1 MKRKTMG
8 SFISALRKAQGLTPR
23 ELAERLN
30 VSDKAVS
37 RWERDESAPDLSLIP
52 VIAEIFGV
60 TADELLRGERADPAA
75 GNPARGAEKRER
87 EVRRLA
93 RSVST
98 GFRIQSIISAG
109 IALAGLVAAMILNFG
124 FLRAYA
130 GFFAACVFFIA
141 AAVCEG
147 AFLLRSRFAL
157 ADSLDDEAVSRC
169 RSTLTVTAELVF
181 SFILVLFAAA
191 LPLILLAPYAEVGLT
206 GETWLEYALPA
217 AAAGALLCFV
227 FCLLM
232 QLVHAVQR
240 KDSRKGRLL
249 KPSLI
254 TAAALLLTLVLHL
267 ALCSDFMRYTEGIEF
282 QDFSKFINYM
292 ETILPDP
299 EGRYYYDMP
308 DYCLDEDENRISRS
322 AYLTETV
329 CSPSG
334 QALFSYLNKNMD
346 VAGISYH
353 WKGDTLL
360 EIKVCTWAQA
370 GEAKA
375 VMQKVS
381 AAFFVF
387 YALELGASLLLF
399 FRRKKK

>member
-1 MKRKTMG
+1 MKT
-8 SFISALRKAQGLTPR
+8 
-23 ELAERLN
+23 
-30 VSDKAVS
+30 
-37 RWERDESAPDLSLIP
+37 
-52 VIAEIFGV
+52 
-60 TADELLRGERADPAA
+60 
-75 GNPARGAEKRER
+75 
-87 EVRRLA
+87 
-93 RSVST
+93 
-98 GFRIQSIISAG
+98 
-109 IALAGLVAAMILNFG
+109 
-124 FLRAYA
+124 
-130 GFFAACVFFIA
+130 
-141 AAVCEG
+141 
-147 AFLLRSRFAL
+147 
-157 ADSLDDEAVSRC
+157 
-169 RSTLTVTAELVF
+169 
-181 SFILVLFAAA
+181 
-191 LPLILLAPYAEVGLT
+191 
-206 GETWLEYALPA
+206 
-217 AAAGALLCFV
+217 
-227 FCLLM
+227 
-232 QLVHAVQR
+232 
-240 KDSRKGRLL
+240 
-249 KPSLI
+249 SLI

-308 DYCLDEDENRISRS
+308 GYCLDEDENRISRS

-370 GEAKA
+370 EEAEA

-381 AAFFVF
+381 AAFYAF

-399 FRRKKK
+399 FRWKKK